1 MALLRRYLSG
11 LAVAIIGLCVAGWLA
26 LAPAAFGY
34 RGNGLH
40 RAALTDRATAAGL
53 AVACLVTMVCSII
66 AWRRRLRAD
75 GILRPR
81 ARRASRRRTPPP
93 SADPPPDAARVL
105 SDLRVLLASVMT
117 VPASGA
123 TDRAGPVTI
132 PSPRS
137 EPAPETTAGP
147 GAAAGPEAAAGR
159 GATAE
164 PEVMTGREDTAGA
177 EVMAGAEVA
186 AEPVPVPVP
195 APVPVPVQAAVPE
208 PRHGGLAAM
217 ESMLAGAELLMVG
230 CGEEEAW

>member
-11 LAVAIIGLCVAGWLA
+11 LAVATFGLCVAGWLA
-26 LAPAAFGY
+26 LAPTAFGY

-53 AVACLVTMVCSII
+53 AVACLVTMICSIL

-81 ARRASRRRTPPP
+81 VPRATRRRTPPP
-93 SADPPPDAARVL
+93 GADPAPDPARVL
-105 SDLRVLLASVMT
+105 SDLRVLLTSVMT
-117 VPASGA
+117 TPASGA
-123 TDRAGPVTI
+123 EDGRGPVAI

-137 EPAPETTAGP
+137 EPEPEATAGP
-147 GAAAGPEAAAGR
+147 AAMAGN
-159 GATAE
+159 
-164 PEVMTGREDTAGA
+164 
-177 EVMAGAEVA
+177 EVMAGPGLA
-186 AEPVPVPVP
+186 AEPGPVP
-195 APVPVPVQAAVPE
+195 ATVPE
-208 PRHGGLAAM
+208 PRQGGLAAM